1 MIGTSYG
8 NQAVLPGLSTGKK
21 LTYTV
26 AMSIWANL
34 GEFISSTASQALSA
48 VIESVRTVFEGD
60 PATRKQVAFSIAIIA
75 LSAKMAKADGIVT
88 QEEVTA
94 FQELFEIPESE
105 SDHVARV
112 YNLAK
117 QDVAGYESYAGQVKA
132 LFPEEDD
139 ILRDVLDGL
148 FHIAKADGVIHERE
162 LSFVETVSGIFGLD
176 EREFE
181 GVRLRHM
188 EPEEGNPYVVLGAD
202 PAWDDEQLKAHY
214 RKLVRDNHPDRML
227 ARGVPE
233 EFLKI
238 ASDRLA
244 AINLAWQHLRRERG
258 I

>member
-1 MIGTSYG
+1 M
-8 NQAVLPGLSTGKK
+8 L
-21 LTYTV
+21 
-26 AMSIWANL
+26 
-34 GEFISSTASQALSA
+34 
-48 VIESVRTVFEGD
+48 
-60 PATRKQVAFSIAIIA
+60 
-75 LSAKMAKADGIVT
+75 
-88 QEEVTA
+88 
-94 FQELFEIPESE
+94 
-105 SDHVARV
+105 
-112 YNLAK
+112 
-117 QDVAGYESYAGQVKA
+117 
-132 LFPEEDD
+132 ED
-139 ILRDVLDGL
+139 ILDGL

-162 LSFVETVSGIFGLD
+162 MHFVETVSDIFGLD
-176 EREFE
+176 HREFE